1 MISFEQ
7 ALSELLSLAKQLE
20 SEMASIED
28 ASGRI
33 LASDAIATHNQPP
46 FDASATTPSI
56 LANIILSWLSSSP

>member
-33 LASDAIATHNQPP
+33 LASDAIATHNPVSYTHLTLP
-46 FDASATTPSI
+46 TSF
-56 LANIILSWLSSSP
+56 LV

>member
-33 LASDAIATHNQPP
+33 LPAM
-46 FDASATTPSI
+46 
-56 LANIILSWLSSSP
+56 L